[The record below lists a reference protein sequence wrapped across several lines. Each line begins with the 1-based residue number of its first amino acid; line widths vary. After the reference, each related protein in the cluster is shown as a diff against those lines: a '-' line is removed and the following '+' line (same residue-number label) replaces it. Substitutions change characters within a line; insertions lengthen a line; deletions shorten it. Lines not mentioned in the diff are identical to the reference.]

1 LEQDLAKAQTEADK
15 VAALVA
21 QVNTLKPKAD
31 RVQGLEQD
39 LAKAQTEADKVPA
52 LVAQV
57 KTAQEQVQKTTE
69 KLNVLTQKYEAF
81 KEKAQ
86 GVVGEQNQKIAEL
99 IGELEEA
106 KKPVLHQEAPVPE
119 KTPREVFLALYGHLK
134 TVLVGLIDGM
144 RLDAVEGR
152 LGLFSS
158 HSRSGPRVQVLCDVP
173 ENKVMPKI
181 GEVFDSRAI
190 PGKGKGGIGD

>member
-1 LEQDLAKAQTEADK
+1 MKASGEATQQDYQQLKKAHE
-15 VAALVA
+15 AALA
-21 QVNTLKPKAD
+21 
-31 RVQGLEQD
+31 
-39 LAKAQTEADKVPA
+39 EAGKVPD
-52 LVAQV
+52 LVKQLRS
-57 KTAQEQVQKTTE
+57 AQEQVQKTTE
-69 KLNVLTQKYEAF
+69 KLDALTNKHTTF

-86 GVVGEQNQKIAEL
+86 GVVGEQNQKIAGL
-99 IGELEEA
+99 IGELEKA